1 MLVASP
7 SILPG
12 VDHILLVLSG
22 KGGVGK
28 STIATQLAFSL
39 AQLGKKVG
47 VLDVDLCGP
56 SIPKMLNLENEEVH
70 QCPEGW
76 LPVYADKDKKIAVM
90 SLAFLLQSREDA
102 VVWRGPKKNG
112 IHY

>member
-1 MLVASP
+1 MRQNT
-7 SILPG
+7 
-12 VDHILLVLSG
+12 HINCY
-22 KGGVGK
+22 
-28 STIATQLAFSL
+28 T
-39 AQLGKKVG
+39 
-47 VLDVDLCGP
+47 C
-56 SIPKMLNLENEEVH
+56 VH
-70 QCPEGW
+70 RW